1 MSGRSPR
8 WIEKPVGFAG
18 WSWAQIIAACQ
29 SKQIPPEWKVHDW
42 KNMTINGAEYRIDI
56 IGMNHDDYADGS
68 GKAPLTLQLHDC
80 YAAGRYGI
88 TGGSAWIESKMR
100 TETLPAIL
108 ALMPA
113 EVQSGIREVT
123 KLTKNRSSIINETAD
138 KLFIPAMVEVG
149 QPGDSGVDAAEGTQY
164 AYYSHRLYS
173 VKQMAGKEVAWWTRT
188 RNSGSSVYAIRAS
201 KIAPSSQDIT
211 SESIRTAFCFCF

>member
-29 SKQIPPEWKVHDW
+29 SKQIPQEWKVHDW

-88 TGGSAWIESKMR
+88 TGGSAWIDMTTRSIRISRRGRLPGTRSTSHITGHRARRHGSLSIRRARTIFTRRENGQCRAESS
-100 TETLPAIL
+100 P
-108 ALMPA
+108 
-113 EVQSGIREVT
+113 
-123 KLTKNRSSIINETAD
+123 KLTR
-138 KLFIPAMVEVG
+138 
-149 QPGDSGVDAAEGTQY
+149 TQHIV
-164 AYYSHRLYS
+164 SR
-173 VKQMAGKEVAWWTRT
+173 
-188 RNSGSSVYAIRAS
+188 
-201 KIAPSSQDIT
+201 
-211 SESIRTAFCFCF
+211 SIRRHGM

>member
-29 SKQIPPEWKVHDW
+29 SKQIPPDWKVHDW
-42 KNMTINGAEYRIDI
+42 KNMTINGEEYRIDI

-68 GKAPLTLQLHDC
+68 GKAPLTFQLHDG
-80 YAAGRYGI
+80 YAAGRYGK
-88 TGGSAWIESKMR
+88 TSGSEWIESIMR

-123 KLTKNRSSIINETAD
+123 KFTKNGSSIDETAD
-138 KLFIPAMVEVG
+138 KLFIPAVSEVYEDG
-149 QPGDSGVDAAEGTQY
+149 SYAVTAEGPQY
-164 AYYSHRLYS
+164 AYYSVQSLRR
-173 VKQMAGKEVAWWTRT
+173 KQIAGTNRKWWTRT
-188 RNSGSSVYAIRAS
+188 RNGGSSV
-201 KIAPSSQDIT
+201 IAFGTTGGVSTEEVTTT
-211 SESIRTAFCFCF
+211 SNIGTAFCFCF

>member
-29 SKQIPPEWKVHDW
+29 SKQIPPDWKVHDW

-80 YAAGRYGI
+80 YALKSYG
-88 TGGSAWIESKMR
+88 TTAEWSKSTMR

-123 KLTKNRSSIINETAD
+123 KLTKLRNSAVATVD
-138 KLFIPAMVEVG
+138 KLFIPAVVEVS

-164 AYYSHRLYS
+164 AYYSHRLYR
-173 VKQMAGKEVAWWTRT
+173 VKQMAGKEKRWWART
-188 RNSGSSVYAIRAS
+188 RAGAGTAYAIGTRDLAT
-201 KIAPSSQDIT
+201 SSQDIT
-211 SESIRTAFCFCF
+211 NIYGTAFCFCF

>member
-8 WIEKPVGFAG
+8 WIEKPIGFAG

-56 IGMNHDDYADGS
+56 IGMNHDNYADGS

-88 TGGSAWIESKMR
+88 TAGSAWIKSTMR

-108 ALMPA
+108 ALMPT

-123 KLTKNRSSIINETAD
+123 KLTKHGSSIDTTAD

-149 QPGDSGVDAAEGTQY
+149 QPGDSGVSADEGMQY

-173 VKQMAGKEVAWWTRT
+173 VKQMAGREKRWWTRT
-188 RNSGSSVYAIRAS
+188 RAGGSSVYAIGTMGT
-201 KIAPSSQDIT
+201 PSSQDIT
-211 SESIRTAFCFCF
+211 SEAIGTAFCFCF

>member
-1 MSGRSPR
+1 MRGRSPR

-42 KNMTINGAEYRIDI
+42 KNMTINGVEYRIDI

-80 YAAGRYGI
+80 YALESYGN
-88 TGGSAWIESKMR
+88 TSEWSKSTMR

-123 KLTKNRSSIINETAD
+123 KLTKNGPKIVVTTAD
-138 KLFIPAMVEVG
+138 KLFIPAVVEVE
-149 QPGDSGVDAAEGTQY
+149 QPEASGVDAAEGMQY
-164 AYYSHRLYS
+164 AYYSHRLYR
-173 VKQMAGKEVAWWTRT
+173 VKQMAGREKKWWART
-188 RNSGSSVYAIRAS
+188 RAGAGNAYAIG
-201 KIAPSSQDIT
+201 T
-211 SESIRTAFCFCF
+211 SGLTTSGEDTTSRSGTAFCFCF

>member
-80 YAAGRYGI
+80 YAAGQYGI

-123 KLTKNRSSIINETAD
+123 KLTKHGSSIDTTAD
-138 KLFIPAMVEVG
+138 KLFLPSVVEVYEG
-149 QPGDSGVDAAEGTQY
+149 GSYAYTAEGQQY
-164 AYYSHRLYS
+164 AYYSVQSLRR
-173 VKQMAGKEVAWWTRT
+173 KKTAGKSRDWWTRT
-188 RNSGSSVYAIRAS
+188 RTGGSNVATISDLGSVASDGITTTSGI
-201 KIAPSSQDIT
+201 D
-211 SESIRTAFCFCF
+211 TAFCFCF

>member
-18 WSWAQIIAACQ
+18 WSWEQIIAACQ
-29 SKQIPPEWKVHDW
+29 SKQIPQEWKVHDW

-108 ALMPA
+108 VLMPS

-123 KLTKNRSSIINETAD
+123 KLTKHGSSIDTTAD

-149 QPGDSGVDAAEGTQY
+149 QPGDSGVAAAEGTQY

-188 RNSGSSVYAIRAS
+188 RNGGSSVYAIRARNIS
-201 KIAPSSQDIT
+201 PSSQDIT
-211 SESIRTAFCFCF
+211 SESIRTSFCFCF

>member
-29 SKQIPPEWKVHDW
+29 SKQIPQEWKVHDW

-88 TGGSAWIESKMR
+88 TGGSAWIDSIMR

-123 KLTKNRSSIINETAD
+123 KLTKHGSSIDTTAD
-138 KLFIPAMVEVG
+138 KLFLPSVVEVG
-149 QPGDSGVDAAEGTQY
+149 QPGNSGVDAAEGMQY
-164 AYYSHRLYS
+164 AYYSHQLYS
-173 VKQMAGKEVAWWTRT
+173 VKQMAGGKVAWWTRT
-188 RNSGSSVYAIRAS
+188 RAGGSNVYAIR
-201 KIAPSSQDIT
+201 ILGTPSSKGIT
-211 SESIRTAFCFCF
+211 SEATRTAFCFCF

>member
-8 WIEKPVGFAG
+8 WIEKPAGFAE

-29 SKQIPPEWKVHDW
+29 SKQIPPGWKVHDW

-68 GKAPLTLQLHDC
+68 GKAPLTFQLHDC
-80 YAAGRYGI
+80 YASNSYG
-88 TGGSAWIESKMR
+88 TTSEWSESTMR

-123 KLTKNRSSIINETAD
+123 KLTKLRGSAVATAD
-138 KLFIPAMVEVG
+138 KLFIPAVVEVE
-149 QPGDSGVDAAEGTQY
+149 QPDASGVDAAEGMQY
-164 AYYSHRLYS
+164 AYYSHRLYR
-173 VKQMAGKEVAWWTRT
+173 VKQMAGKEKKWWART
-188 RNSGSSVYAIRAS
+188 RAGAGSAYAIGTSVLAT
-201 KIAPSSQDIT
+201 SSQDT
-211 SESIRTAFCFCF
+211 TNLNGTAFCFCF

>member
-80 YAAGRYGI
+80 YALKSYG
-88 TGGSAWIESKMR
+88 TTSAWSESTMR

-123 KLTKNRSSIINETAD
+123 KLTKLRGSAVATAD
-138 KLFIPAMVEVG
+138 KLFIPAVVEVE
-149 QPGDSGVDAAEGTQY
+149 QPDASGVDAAEGMQY
-164 AYYSHRLYS
+164 AYYSHHRLYR
-173 VKQMAGKEVAWWTRT
+173 VKQMAGKEKRWWART
-188 RNSGSSVYAIRAS
+188 RAGASSVYAIGTSDLTTSA
-201 KIAPSSQDIT
+201 QDT
-211 SESIRTAFCFCF
+211 TNLNGTAFCFCF

>member
-8 WIEKPVGFAG
+8 WIEKPIGFAG
-18 WSWAQIIAACQ
+18 WSWAQIIAACH

-88 TGGSAWIESKMR
+88 TGGSAWIESIMR

-113 EVQSGIREVT
+113 EVQSGIREVN
-123 KLTKNRSSIINETAD
+123 KLTKNGSSIDTTAD
-138 KLFIPAMVEVG
+138 KLFLPSVVEVG
-149 QPGDSGVDAAEGTQY
+149 QPGNSGVDAAEGMQY
-164 AYYSHRLYS
+164 AYYSHQLYS
-173 VKQMAGKEVAWWTRT
+173 VKQMAGGEVAWWTRT
-188 RNSGSSVYAIRAS
+188 RAGGSNVYAIS
-201 KIAPSSQDIT
+201 ILGTPSSKGIT
-211 SESIRTAFCFCF
+211 SEATRTAFCFCF

>member
-8 WIEKPVGFAG
+8 WIEKPIGFAG

-29 SKQIPPEWKVHDW
+29 NKQIPPEWKVHDW

-56 IGMNHDDYADGS
+56 IGMNHDNYADGS

-88 TGGSAWIESKMR
+88 IGGSAWIKSTMR

-108 ALMPA
+108 ALMPT
-113 EVQSGIREVT
+113 EVQSGIREVN
-123 KLTKNRSSIINETAD
+123 KLTKHGSSIDTTAD

-149 QPGDSGVDAAEGTQY
+149 QPGDSGVRAEEGMQY

-173 VKQMAGKEVAWWTRT
+173 VKQMAGREKRWWTRT
-188 RNSGSSVYAIRAS
+188 RAGGSDVYAIGTMGT
-201 KIAPSSQDIT
+201 PSSQDIT
-211 SESIRTAFCFCF
+211 SEAIGTAFCFCF